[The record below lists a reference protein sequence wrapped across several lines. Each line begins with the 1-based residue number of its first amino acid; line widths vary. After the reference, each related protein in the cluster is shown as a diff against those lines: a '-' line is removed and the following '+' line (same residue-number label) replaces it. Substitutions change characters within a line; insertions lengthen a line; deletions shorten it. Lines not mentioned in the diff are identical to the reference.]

1 MENNASNGASAL
13 AVLLTVLSLVFGF
26 LAALRRWRNT
36 ADPVLPPGLR
46 GLPLVGYLIPFLRQ
60 HLHREFAKLAE
71 IYGPIYKLWLGNK
84 LWVVISSPSLA
95 KEISRDQDVVFANRD
110 ATIAASAVTFGGKD
124 IAFADYGPYWRKM
137 RKIFVREMMSS
148 SSLDACYSLRKEEV
162 KKCINNLHSNAGS
175 PVDLGQLSL
184 FLLINSIMAMLWG
197 HTGEGDK
204 RESLNLEFQQ
214 TVAEM
219 MVLLGKANISDIFP
233 ALARFDAQGVERK
246 AKSCHRRIDS
256 FLDSIIDR
264 AIEGAAI
271 EKQAGHGERKKDILQ
286 LFLDLDIDGDE
297 DNRTS
302 TTKNREIK
310 AILTDI
316 LVGGTDTTSTMVEW
330 VMSELLQHKAVSE
343 KVMEELTE
351 VVGMNNMVEEHDLP
365 KLTYLD
371 AVIKETFR
379 LHPPLPLLVPRCP
392 SQSATI
398 GGSKLEDSISII
410 VGIMSQRSCTFIY
423 LFKCLS

>member
-310 AILTDI
+310 AILT
-316 LVGGTDTTSTMVEW
+316 
-330 VMSELLQHKAVSE
+330 
-343 KVMEELTE
+343 
-351 VVGMNNMVEEHDLP
+351 
-365 KLTYLD
+365 
-371 AVIKETFR
+371 
-379 LHPPLPLLVPRCP
+379 
-392 SQSATI
+392 
-398 GGSKLEDSISII
+398 
-410 VGIMSQRSCTFIY
+410 
-423 LFKCLS
+423 